1 MKMPL
6 EQKLKR
12 IEPDLQKSREGK
24 NVAQYCQRAS
34 TRVLITLT
42 TFAHNGLSPL
52 SLSNSSALSSFAF
65 GFRGAELSLSHEA
78 VVLTPCCDHLE

>member
-24 NVAQYCQRAS
+24 TVAQYHQRAS

-42 TFAHNGLSPL
+42 TFAHNVLSPI
-52 SLSNSSALSSFAF
+52 SLSNFSALSSPAF

-78 VVLTPCCDHLE
+78 EVLSPCCDHLE